1 MSASKAIKF
10 HQGAVRAATTAIA
23 ACLMLLATACSN
35 EPSAEKGDALSSA
48 NAERSASSPKSRAAS
63 SPIPKNRIYAFDASL
78 SSPLGP
84 ITLPETSAL
93 ALGGSCLKTEP
104 LSIGF
109 TYGGPSNPNLFAL
122 NFESVLPIGPG
133 ETGEFQLSDL
143 VLHDGA
149 KRPDD
154 LPEGLNLLIPITR
167 KSDNA
172 TLTLTRHDAANLET
186 QRMVGTIEGVVKD
199 EKGIESNLTAS
210 FDIHMSCGI
219 L

>member
-1 MSASKAIKF
+1 M
-10 HQGAVRAATTAIA
+10 TAIS
-23 ACLMLLATACSN
+23 ACLMLFAAACGN
-35 EPSAEKGDALSSA
+35 EQPAEKGDAPPSA
-48 NAERSASSPKSRAAS
+48 KAERSAAPGKNRAAS
-63 SPIPKNRIYAFDASL
+63 SAIPKNRIYAFNVSL

-84 ITLPETSAL
+84 ITIPETSTL

-104 LSIGF
+104 LSLAF
-109 TYGGPSNPNLFAL
+109 TYGGPSTPNLFAL

-154 LPEGLNLLIPITR
+154 VPEGLNLLLPITR
-167 KSDNA
+167 KSDSA